1 MNETG
6 DRAYKRTYANRSYS
20 NRAYGDNGGC
30 RNTDNA
36 AMLKGDTKQPYWW
49 IWGVKQGK
57 GVILGCY
64 STKEKAEGDAI
75 RANFDTAYQIYSL
88 PTKDKWKATSMI
100 KYLRFQDDGNVLQ
113 GRMRHSI

>member
-1 MNETG
+1 MIETE

-20 NRAYGDNGGC
+20 NRAYGGGVDSS
-30 RNTDNA
+30 T
-36 AMLKGDTKQPYWW
+36 AMLKGDTRQPYFWV
-49 IWGVKQGK
+49 WGIKQGR

-113 GRMRHSI
+113 NRMRHSI